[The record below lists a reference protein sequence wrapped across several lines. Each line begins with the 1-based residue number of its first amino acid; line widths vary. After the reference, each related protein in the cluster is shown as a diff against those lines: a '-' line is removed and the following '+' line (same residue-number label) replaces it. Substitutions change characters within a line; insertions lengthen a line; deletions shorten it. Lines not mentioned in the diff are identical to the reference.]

1 MKSYANCGDN
11 NQSCKQDLNSLKT
24 TDIRGL
30 FVFKSSQVK
39 SSFFRQAGPIRHRL
53 VSKGALCKI
62 KST

>member
-24 TDIRGL
+24 TDIEGFL
-30 FVFKSSQVK
+30 SLSQVK

-53 VSKGALCKI
+53 VSKGALYKI